1 MKIIDK
7 LKKVNLIQFVPAIF
21 VISLVGNSV
30 FGYTAPKA
38 KSQKNAGVNQV
49 EAATTA
55 EKKKAKKAN
64 AGDIDLSKIKD
75 GTYEG
80 QANGYRGLVKVSVTV
95 KDHKIT
101 AIKVLSNS
109 DDAAFFNRASAG
121 VIKNILAKQSLKV
134 DVVSGATYSSN
145 GIIKAVKNALTG
157 EEDKT
162 AAKASG
168 SSKSAGSVGTADESG
183 TYKDGTFTGSASG
196 YHGTVKVSVTIKNNK
211 IKSIKILENHD
222 DAAYFNRA
230 KGILLPLMIKKQSTN
245 VDSVSGATF
254 SSNGI
259 IKAVRNA
266 LKKAAV
272 KGSSSSLDSE
282 SNSNSTAK
290 KDTTDNV
297 TGVYKDGVYHL
308 FYQYNPYGSMW
319 GNMHWGHA
327 ISTDLV
333 NWEHQPI
340 AIAPDALG
348 TIFSGSCVVDKDN
361 TAGFGAGAI
370 IAFYTSASDRQVQ
383 SMAYSLDNG
392 KTFKKYARNP
402 ILTSTQRDFR
412 DPKVFWH
419 DATDKWIMILAV
431 GQEMQIYSSANLK
444 DWAYES
450 SFGEGQGAHGGVW
463 ECPDLIELP
472 IEGTELKKWVLVCN
486 LNPGGPFGGSAT
498 QYFVGTFDGKRF
510 VNESPAV
517 TKWMDWGKD
526 HYATVTWSDAPD
538 NRRIAIAWMS
548 NWQYANNVPTT
559 QYRSGNSVPRD
570 LSLYTSAGET
580 YLKSS
585 PSRELLKLRG
595 KEEKKHS
602 FKVDR
607 TYNMDKLLS
616 DNTGTYEI
624 EMTIKNRNAEVIG
637 FQLFNSKG
645 EEVDIYYNLVE
656 KKFAM
661 DRSKSGVVSF
671 SSDFPVLTLAPIEGN
686 SEMTLRLFVDKSSIE
701 AFGDDGRFAMTNLVF
716 PSEPYNRISFYAKG
730 GSYAVSSF
738 KVYKLK

>member
-1 MKIIDK
+1 MKLCK
-7 LKKVNLIQFVPAIF
+7 GA
-21 VISLVGNSV
+21 
-30 FGYTAPKA
+30 
-38 KSQKNAGVNQV
+38 
-49 EAATTA
+49 
-55 EKKKAKKAN
+55 
-64 AGDIDLSKIKD
+64 
-75 GTYEG
+75 
-80 QANGYRGLVKVSVTV
+80 
-95 KDHKIT
+95 
-101 AIKVLSNS
+101 
-109 DDAAFFNRASAG
+109 
-121 VIKNILAKQSLKV
+121 ILALAVSYGLTYCHTTKSKLTLEQKGDSL
-134 DVVSGATYSSN
+134 
-145 GIIKAVKNALTG
+145 
-157 EEDKT
+157 
-162 AAKASG
+162 
-168 SSKSAGSVGTADESG
+168 
-183 TYKDGTFTGSASG
+183 
-196 YHGTVKVSVTIKNNK
+196 TVIHITNPTN
-211 IKSIKILENHD
+211 
-222 DAAYFNRA
+222 Y
-230 KGILLPLMIKKQSTN
+230 ILLPIEEEVAESQVLLDTGEAADTDMDIRLAQTQ
-245 VDSVSGATF
+245 VDYFVPFALPAGA
-254 SSNGI
+254 
-259 IKAVRNA
+259 KAATVRVRNKSKDA
-266 LKKAAV
+266 LCWKEIKL
-272 KGSSSSLDSE
+272 SDTFD
-282 SNSNSTAK
+282 TANTEK
-290 KDTTDNV
+290 FRPVYHHTPLYGWMNDAN
-297 TGVYKDGVYHL
+297 GLVYKDGEYHL
-308 FYQYNPYGSMW
+308 YFQYNPYGSKW

-472 IEGTELKKWVLVCN
+472 IEGTELKKWVLICN
-486 LNPGGPFGGSAT
+486 INPGGPFGGSAT
-498 QYFVGTFDGKRF
+498 QYFVGTFDGKKF
-510 VNESPAV
+510 VNESPKN

-526 HYATVTWSDAPD
+526 HYATVTWSNAPEG
-538 NRRIAIAWMS
+538 RHIALAWMS

-738 KVYKLK
+738 KVIFSFEYLFGLQMLYPILIFILSCIMCFVATTVPWFNTDKRGILGRWRPQSDNRRIKMEAKIRSFLLII